1 MSASTIAT
9 KISGLKN
16 SFKHLSQIFVIIAA
30 FALPLSTAVL
40 EVFFIAS
47 VMCCILAGDWKKHAE
62 VLRTNRMALMFLVFF
77 ALFIVCISYSVASWS
92 EELYIL
98 SKYSKFLLGFFLFS
112 VFSDEKTRYYAF
124 FSFLCA
130 ATLTLLLSYLKFF
143 GWDILHRFSG
153 DSGVFKDHIFTGFL
167 LAFTSYA
174 YALLAFSNKKWRLVF
189 TVLFLLASFNVL
201 FINLGRSGYVVF
213 FSLLLL
219 LSWQKFSWKGF
230 SVAVLLSIFLLGGTL
245 LLPSNF
251 KDRFFTVHKEI
262 QQYDKG
268 KEDTSTGL
276 RLSFYK
282 NSLQLFFKHPWI
294 GTGTGSFAKAYA
306 SVAKENEWLTKNP
319 HNEYLN
325 IAVQFGLLGLIV
337 LLALFI
343 SHWQQSFRLPWVAKN
358 FAQAVVVS
366 IAVGCL
372 FNSWLLDV
380 TQGTFYVLFTALLFS
395 RASDN
400 CLEFEQGIG

>member
-1 MSASTIAT
+1 MSVSTMTT
-9 KISGLKN
+9 KISALKN
-16 SFKHLSQIFVIIAA
+16 SFKRLSQMFAIIAA
-30 FALPLSTAVL
+30 FALPLSTAML

-47 VMCCILAGDWKKHAE
+47 VVCCILAGDWQKHYE
-62 VLRTNRMALMFLVFF
+62 VLRTNRMALMFVVFF
-77 ALFIVCISYSVASWS
+77 ALFVVGISYSVASWS
-92 EELYIL
+92 EALYTL

-124 FSFLCA
+124 VAFLWS
-130 ATLTLLLSYLKFF
+130 ATLTLLFSYIKFF

-167 LAFTSYA
+167 LAFASYA
-174 YALLAFSNKKWRLVF
+174 YALLVFSNKKWRLVF
-189 TVLFLLASFNVL
+189 IVLFLLASFNVL

-219 LSWQKFSWKGF
+219 LSGQKFSWKGF
-230 SVAVLLSIFLLGGTL
+230 SVVLLLSVFLLGSAL

-251 KDRFFTVHKEI
+251 KERFFTVHTEI

-282 NSLQLFFKHPWI
+282 NSLHLFSKHPWI
-294 GTGTGSFAKAYA
+294 GTGTGSFSKVYP
-306 SVAKENEWLTKNP
+306 SVAKENEWLTRNP

-325 IAVQFGLLGLIV
+325 IGVQFGLLGIIV
-337 LLALFI
+337 LLALFV
-343 SHWQQSFRLPWVAKN
+343 SHWQQSFRLPGFAKD
-358 FAQAVVVS
+358 FAQAVLVA

-380 TQGTFYVLFTALLFS
+380 TQGTFYVFFTALLFS
-395 RASDN
+395 RFSEH